1 MSDEVQWWRAVVSS
15 TSDGMGGQ
23 PFEAEIAVRPMVRD
37 GWWMAEMEHD
47 VASAESPRAAA
58 SSVVAAATGYQWE
71 EAYEI
76 LAPGDL
82 TRAEM
87 AAALAAAQAQ
97 VAALRGMLASARR
110 DLDQVRDSEY
120 SSGAPGPESEYIA
133 EIDDELAALTKGG
146 GA

>member
-1 MSDEVQWWRAVVSS
+1 MTSEVQWWRAMVSS

-23 PFEAEIAVRPMVRD
+23 PFEAEVAVRPMMRE
-37 GWWMAEMEHD
+37 GWWMAETEHD

-71 EAYEI
+71 EVHEI

-82 TRAEM
+82 ARAEM
-87 AAALAAAQAQ
+87 AAALAASQAQ
-97 VAALRGMLASARR
+97 VAALRGMLATARR
-110 DLDQVRDSEY
+110 DLDQAHDSEY
-120 SSGAPGPESEYIA
+120 SSGAPGPMEEYLA

-146 GA
+146 GQ